1 MTLYLSRLTLS
12 RAPSVDALK
21 QLLDPNERG
30 RAADAHHRLLWSAF
44 AGDPNADRDFLW
56 RAEGNGRFFVLSQR
70 RPADSP
76 FFETPEVKEFTPALA
91 VGDCLD
97 FVLRANATRTRKT
110 GQMTAS
116 GKERRKHD
124 DVVMHAI
131 RDLPKGERAE
141 ARMNAATEAAR
152 IWLQG
157 QGERGG
163 FHAQSADVADYSVV
177 ALPDHRGP
185 RKGQPQFG
193 VLDMSGTLRVDDP
206 ALFLERIAQGF
217 GRAKSFGHGL
227 MMIRRARAA

>member
-1 MTLYLSRLTLS
+1 MSLYLSRLTLS
-12 RAPSVDALK
+12 RAPTLDALK
-21 QLLDPNERG
+21 RLIDPNERG
-30 RAADAHHRLLWSAF
+30 RATDAHHRLLWSAF
-44 AGDPNADRDFLW
+44 AGDPNAERDFLW
-56 RAEGNGRFFVLSQR
+56 RAEGNGRFFVLSRR

-76 FFETPEVKEFTPALA
+76 FFDPPEVKEFTPALA
-91 VGDCLD
+91 VGDRLD

-110 GQMTAS
+110 GQMAAS

-141 ARMNAATEAAR
+141 ARIAAATEAAR

-163 FHAQSADVADYSVV
+163 FHVQTADVADYSVV

-217 GRAKSFGHGL
+217 GRAKAFGHGL
-227 MMIRRARAA
+227 MMIRRTRSA